1 MTTHDA
7 TVRARTDWTPA
18 WRALGLTALAFVA
31 ACLVDPWIYQHVHDP
46 RVYERDWGRLLR
58 IMGFLGTWA
67 ALAVAVA
74 LHEGTAPVRRAL
86 ARTRGFL
93 LFGSAALGGIV
104 AEVGKL
110 LLRRER
116 PEAHDGAYGF
126 RAFADHPWST
136 SGLALPSSHV
146 LVAFGGAAMLARLF
160 PRARWVGYT
169 LAIGCA
175 ATRVMAHAHFVSDV
189 VLAAGLG
196 WFVAF
201 VLVRRWSP
209 AADAMRRDAM
219 GPE

>member
-1 MTTHDA
+1 MTRPDA
-7 TVRARTDWTPA
+7 TGRPRSDWTPA
-18 WRALGLTALAFVA
+18 WQALGLTAVAFAV
-31 ACLVDPWIYQHVHDP
+31 ACLLDPWVYQHVHDP
-46 RVYERDWGRLLR
+46 KVYERDWGRLLR

-86 ARTRGFL
+86 ARRRGLL

-126 RAFADHPWST
+126 RAFADHTWST
-136 SGLALPSSHV
+136 SGLALPSSHT

-169 LAIGCA
+169 LAVGCA
-175 ATRVMAHAHFVSDV
+175 ATRVMARAHFLSDV
-189 VLAAGLG
+189 VLAGGLG
-196 WFVAF
+196 WLVAF
-201 VLVRRWSP
+201 ALTRRWSP
-209 AADAMRRDAM
+209 DGDATPPDLAS
-219 GPE
+219 PE